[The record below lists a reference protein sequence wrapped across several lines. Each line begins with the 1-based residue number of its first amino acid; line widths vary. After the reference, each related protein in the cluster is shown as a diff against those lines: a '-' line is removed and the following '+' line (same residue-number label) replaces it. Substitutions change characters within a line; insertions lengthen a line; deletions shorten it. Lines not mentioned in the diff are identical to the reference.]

1 LIGGEEI
8 DGQLFQEGADMRYS
22 RQNKILELIGK
33 YDIETQEMLSDLLK
47 ESGFEVTQATIS
59 RDIKDMKLVK
69 SLTPGGT
76 YKYVVADGSFHA
88 TSERYT
94 KIFQETIQTVEYSVN
109 ILVVK
114 TLPGCANAAC
124 EAIDSLGFE
133 HVLGTVAGDNTLF
146 LVVDDPKNTASLAKR
161 FESLLA

>member
-1 LIGGEEI
+1 
-8 DGQLFQEGADMRYS
+8 MRYS
-22 RQNKILELIGK
+22 RQNKIVELIGS
-33 YDIETQEMLSDLLK
+33 YDIETQEMLSDLLR

-69 SLTPGGT
+69 SLTPEGV
-76 YKYVVADGSFHA
+76 YKYVAADGALRA
-88 TSERYT
+88 TSERYI
-94 KIFQETIQTVEYSVN
+94 KIFRETIQTVAYSGN
-109 ILVVK
+109 MLVIK
-114 TLPGCANAAC
+114 TLSGCANAAC

-146 LVVDDPKNTASLAKR
+146 LVVDDEEHTPGLAAR